1 MRLRAKTKIK
11 KYAKRQFQT
20 KRISLRG
27 VVCVGRKNK
36 NITIQLNRCI
46 DELLR
51 IGEKKVKVNGRV
63 DGNQNADDAD
73 HLCDK

>member
-1 MRLRAKTKIK
+1 M
-11 KYAKRQFQT
+11 
-20 KRISLRG
+20 
-27 VVCVGRKNK
+27 GRKNK

-51 IGEKKVKVNGRV
+51 IGEKKVNVNGRV